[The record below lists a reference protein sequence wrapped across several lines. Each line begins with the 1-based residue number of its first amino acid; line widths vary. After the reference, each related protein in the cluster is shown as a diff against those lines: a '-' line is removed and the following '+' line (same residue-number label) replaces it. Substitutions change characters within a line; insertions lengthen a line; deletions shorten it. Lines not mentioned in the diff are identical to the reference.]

1 MTNSCTQIP
10 EVFPFKPNF
19 CAKRRLSVEERFLFY
34 YFCILKVNNFAIQ
47 LKFGG
52 MQENL
57 FLNLTVCAGENVK

>member
-1 MTNSCTQIP
+1 QSTIFPNHKSCVRKKGVP
-10 EVFPFKPNF
+10 E
-19 CAKRRLSVEERFLFY
+19 SERFLFY

-57 FLNLTVCAGENVK
+57 FLNLTVWAGENVK

>member
-1 MTNSCTQIP
+1 LCP
-10 EVFPFKPNF
+10 KKG
-19 CAKRRLSVEERFLFY
+19 CADEERFLFY